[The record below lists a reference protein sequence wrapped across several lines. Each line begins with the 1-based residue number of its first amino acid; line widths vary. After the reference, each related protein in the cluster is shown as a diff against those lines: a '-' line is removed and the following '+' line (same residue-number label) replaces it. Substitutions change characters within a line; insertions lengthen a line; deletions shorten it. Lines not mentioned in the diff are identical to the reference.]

1 MKKMINIAIRAVY
14 YIFCIR
20 NRNWDSPDLMQYW
33 FFFSFFFLPFFFLN
47 NPISSSIC
55 KLPIRSGFHNCAFKN
70 TNKVSITIISIYTK
84 KKFIIV
90 GPDLPLMLQQPISFK
105 TWGWGFSL
113 FITFSSVIISCL
125 SLEVALALYE
135 KENYNYMTKQHLHYY
150 YHYCCCCFVITI
162 SSIPTRGFSFTLLYR
177 KESYCKKQK
186 LSFIS
191 LSKHT
196 KTVCTSYHPIKTW
209 QGNVKC
215 LTFEGFDCHS
225 VVVQSGFINFAEVTT
240 S

>member
-1 MKKMINIAIRAVY
+1 MLIY
-14 YIFCIR
+14 
-20 NRNWDSPDLMQYW
+20 
-33 FFFSFFFLPFFFLN
+33 FFFLFFFFFFLN
-47 NPISSSIC
+47 NPISSGIC
-55 KLPIRSGFHNCAFKN
+55 KLPIRSEFYNCAFKN
-70 TNKVSITIISIYTK
+70 TNKVSITIIIIHTK
-84 KKFIIV
+84 IVFVIV
-90 GPDLPLMLQQPISFK
+90 GPDLPLMLQQPTSFK

-125 SLEVALALYE
+125 SLEVALASYE

-162 SSIPTRGFSFTLLYR
+162 TSIPTKSFSFTLLYR
-177 KESYCKKQK
+177 KESYCKKQVQ

-191 LSKHT
+191 LIKLT
-196 KTVCTSYHPIKTW
+196 KTVCTFYHSHCNRQRGRRTDPMKTW

-225 VVVQSGFINFAEVTT
+225 VVVQSGFINFAEVTA